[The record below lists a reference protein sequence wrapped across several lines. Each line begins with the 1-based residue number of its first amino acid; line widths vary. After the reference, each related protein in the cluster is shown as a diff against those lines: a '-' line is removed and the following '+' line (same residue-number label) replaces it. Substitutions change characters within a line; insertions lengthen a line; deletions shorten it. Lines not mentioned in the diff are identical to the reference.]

1 MLTYAQRLDQAA
13 DFLVL
18 WLQVKAPKDTGNLAL
33 NAIRKAYDD
42 NGMPIIVIGG
52 EVAPYAVFTNEPWI
66 DDKWNGRQNPNQGW
80 VQRAIEEC
88 VPTLQ
93 MMLSGSMTQ
102 EDFDALLQVQSI
114 TLQDQLD
121 RRAISLMGDSTL

>member
-42 NGMPIIVIGG
+42 NGMPLIVIGG

-66 DDKWNGRQNPNQGW
+66 DDKWNGAQNPNQGW
-80 VQRAIEEC
+80 IQRAIQEAA
-88 VPTLQ
+88 PTMR
-93 MMLSGSMTQ
+93 MMLSGTMTQ
-102 EDFDALLQVQSI
+102 DDIENLNRVASVS
-114 TLQDQLD
+114 LQDQLD
-121 RRAISLMGDSTL
+121 ARAISLLGDATL

>member
-66 DDKWNGRQNPNQGW
+66 DDRWNGAQNPNQGW
-80 VQRAIEEC
+80 IQRAIQEAA
-88 VPTLQ
+88 PT
-93 MMLSGSMTQ
+93 MRIMLSGAMTQ
-102 EDFDALLQVQSI
+102 EDLESLVQAASVS
-114 TLQDQLD
+114 LQDQLD
-121 RRAISLMGDSTL
+121 ARAISLLGDATL

>member
-42 NGMPIIVIGG
+42 NGMPLIVIGG

-80 VQRAIEEC
+80 VQRAIQEA
-88 VPTLQ
+88 VPTMQ
-93 MMLSGSMTQ
+93 MFLSGTMTQ
-102 EDFDALLQVQSI
+102 EDIENLNRVASV

-121 RRAISLMGDSTL
+121 ARAISLLGDATL

>member
-42 NGMPIIVIGG
+42 NGMPLIVIGG

-102 EDFDALLQVQSI
+102 EDLDALLQVQSI